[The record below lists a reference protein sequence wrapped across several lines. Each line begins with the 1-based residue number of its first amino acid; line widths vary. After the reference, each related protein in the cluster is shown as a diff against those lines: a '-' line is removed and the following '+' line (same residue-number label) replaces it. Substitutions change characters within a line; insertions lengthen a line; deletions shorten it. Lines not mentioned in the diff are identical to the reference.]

1 MQLLK
6 VAESGKKKLTPK
18 TKIIIFYAIAA
29 IFVIVNCLMIAVC
42 DNYVLSLLPS
52 LLPLVLIIVAGFF
65 FSIDKALLFSVMCIP
80 FSLPLK
86 EFYPQ
91 LGFNIDLPTEPM
103 FIAIMLIFLLKLLI
117 DHKYERK
124 IIKHP
129 LSIMILIYLLWHL
142 ITVCTSTLPLVSLK
156 SFIASLWFIIPFF
169 FIGILLF
176 NDTRNIYKFL
186 FLYMIPFAGLIIF
199 TLIKHSAYNFDQH
212 IGNDIMNPFFNDH
225 TSYGAAIAMF
235 IPFLIGFVLNK
246 EIKIHWRIVSL
257 VLLVIFIGGLI
268 FSYTRAAWISL
279 VGALGM
285 YLILKLKINN
295 KIIFAILIIGIGG
308 YALFQDKILMDLE
321 RNKVESST
329 DFSKHIKS
337 ISNITSDA
345 SNLERINRW
354 NCAVRMF
361 KEKPIFGWGPG
372 TYQFNYAPFQ
382 HSDEKTI
389 ISTNAGDGGNAHS
402 EYLGSLAESGL
413 LGLVNYAL
421 ICILIYITDTRT
433 YHKLKDRK
441 LKMVVAA
448 ALCGLITYFIHGALN
463 NFLDIDKIAV
473 PFWGFAAM
481 IVSIELFA
489 TEKDTENKEEISV
502 QKE

>member
-1 MQLLK
+1 MK
-6 VAESGKKKLTPK
+6 DAESLRKKLTHK
-18 TKIIIFYAIAA
+18 TKIILFYAIVAL
-29 IFVIVNCLMIAVC
+29 FVIVDCFLIAKFQ
-42 DNYVLSLLPS
+42 NYMFN
-52 LLPLVLIIVAGFF
+52 LLPLALIVIAGIF
-65 FSIDKALLFSVMCIP
+65 FSLDKALLFSVLCIP

-86 EFYPQ
+86 EFYPH
-91 LGFNIDLPTEPM
+91 LDFNIDLPTEPL
-103 FIAIMLIFLLKLLI
+103 FVTIMLIFILKLLL
-117 DHKYERK
+117 ERK
-124 IIKHP
+124 YDRRIIKHP

-142 ITVCTSTLPLVSLK
+142 VTVCTSTLPLVSLK
-156 SFIASLWFIIPFF
+156 CWVASLWFIMPFF
-169 FIGILLF
+169 FLGILLF
-176 NDTRNIYKFL
+176 KDTKNIYRFC
-186 FLYMIPFAGLIIF
+186 FLYMIPFAALIIY

-212 IGNDIMNPFFNDH
+212 IGNGIMNPFFNDH

-235 IPFLIGFVLNK
+235 IPFLVGFVLNR
-246 EIKIHWRIVSL
+246 EMKITWRIVSA
-257 VLLVIFIGGLI
+257 VLLIIFIVGLI

-279 VGALGM
+279 LGSFGM
-285 YLILKLKINN
+285 FMILKLRINN
-295 KIIFAILIIGIGG
+295 KIVFALLIVGIGG
-308 YALFQDKILMDLE
+308 FALFQDKILMNLE

-372 TYQFNYAPFQ
+372 TYQFKYAPFQ
-382 HSDEKTI
+382 HSEEKTI

-413 LGLVNYAL
+413 LGLLNYAM
-421 ICILIYITDTRT
+421 ICILIYLAGTRT
-433 YHKLKDRK
+433 YYKLKDKK

-481 IVSIELFA
+481 IVSIELYA
-489 TEKDTENKEEISV
+489 TEKDAEDKEEISAP
-502 QKE
+502 K

>member
-1 MQLLK
+1 M
-6 VAESGKKKLTPK
+6 ARR
-18 TKIIIFYAIAA
+18 TKIILFYAIAA
-29 IFVIVNCLMIAVC
+29 LFIIIDCFLIVKLQ
-42 DNYVLSLLPS
+42 NYMFN
-52 LLPLVLIIVAGFF
+52 LLPLALIVIAGIF
-65 FSIDKALLFSVMCIP
+65 FSLDKALLFSVMCIP

-86 EFYPQ
+86 EFYSG
-91 LGFNIDLPTEPM
+91 LDFNIDLPTEPLFVTIM
-103 FIAIMLIFLLKLLI
+103 FIFILKLLLEHNY
-117 DHKYERK
+117 DRK
-124 IIKHP
+124 ILRHP
-129 LSIMILIYLLWHL
+129 LSIMIFIYLTWHL
-142 ITVCTSTLPLVSLK
+142 VTVCTSTLPLVSLK
-156 SFIASLWFIIPFF
+156 CWVASLWFIMPFF
-169 FIGILLF
+169 FLGILLF
-176 NDTRNIYKFL
+176 KDTRNIYRFC
-186 FLYMIPFAGLIIF
+186 FLYMIPFAALIIF
-199 TLIKHSAYNFDQH
+199 TLVKHSAYNFDQH
-212 IGNDIMNPFFNDH
+212 IGNGIMNPFFNDH

-235 IPFLIGFVLNK
+235 IPFLIGFALNK
-246 EIKIHWRIVSL
+246 EIKALWRIVSV
-257 VLLVIFIGGLI
+257 VLLVIFTTGLI

-295 KIIFAILIIGIGG
+295 KIIFAILIVGIGG

-329 DFSKHIKS
+329 DFTKHIKS

-354 NCAVRMF
+354 NCAIRMF

-421 ICILIYITDTRT
+421 ICIIIYITGTRT

-448 ALCGLITYFIHGALN
+448 ALCGLVTYFIHGALN

-481 IVSIELFA
+481 IVSIELFVA
-489 TEKDTENKEEISV
+489 ERDTENKEEISV

>member
-1 MQLLK
+1 MK
-6 VAESGKKKLTPK
+6 AAESRRKKLARR
-18 TKIIIFYAIAA
+18 TKIILFYAIAA
-29 IFVIVNCLMIAVC
+29 LFIIIDCFLIVKFQ
-42 DNYVLSLLPS
+42 NYMFN
-52 LLPLVLIIVAGFF
+52 LLPLALIVIAGIF
-65 FSIDKALLFSVMCIP
+65 FSLDKALLFSVMCIP

-86 EFYPQ
+86 EFYSG
-91 LGFNIDLPTEPM
+91 LDFNIDLPTEPLFVTIM
-103 FIAIMLIFLLKLLI
+103 FIFVLKLLL
-117 DHKYERK
+117 ERQYDRR
-124 IIKHP
+124 IIRHP

-142 ITVCTSTLPLVSLK
+142 VTVCTSTLPLVSLK
-156 SFIASLWFIIPFF
+156 CWVASLWFILPFF
-169 FIGILLF
+169 FLGVLLF
-176 NDTRNIYKFL
+176 KDTRNIYRFC
-186 FLYMIPFAGLIIF
+186 FLYMIPFAVLIIF
-199 TLIKHSAYNFDQH
+199 TLVKHSAYNFDQH
-212 IGNDIMNPFFNDH
+212 IGNGIMNPFFNDH

-235 IPFLIGFVLNK
+235 IPFLIGFALNK
-246 EIKIHWRIVSL
+246 EIKALWRIVSV
-257 VLLVIFIGGLI
+257 VLLVIFTTGLI

-295 KIIFAILIIGIGG
+295 KIIFAILIVGIGG

-354 NCAVRMF
+354 NCAIRMF

-421 ICILIYITDTRT
+421 ICIIIYITGTRT

-448 ALCGLITYFIHGALN
+448 ALCGLVTYFIHGALN

-481 IVSIELFA
+481 IVSIELFVA
-489 TEKDTENKEEISV
+489 ERDTENKEEISV
-502 QKE
+502 PKE

>member
-1 MQLLK
+1 MK
-6 VAESGKKKLTPK
+6 AAESRRKKLARR
-18 TKIIIFYAIAA
+18 TKIILFYAIAA
-29 IFVIVNCLMIAVC
+29 LFIIIDCFLIVKFQ
-42 DNYVLSLLPS
+42 NYMFNF
-52 LLPLVLIIVAGFF
+52 LPLALIVIAGIF
-65 FSIDKALLFSVMCIP
+65 FSLDKALLFSVMCIP

-86 EFYPQ
+86 EFYSG
-91 LGFNIDLPTEPM
+91 LDFNIDLPTEPLFVTIM
-103 FIAIMLIFLLKLLI
+103 FIFVLKLLL
-117 DHKYERK
+117 ERQYDR
-124 IIKHP
+124 IIIRHP

-142 ITVCTSTLPLVSLK
+142 VTVCTSTLPLVSLK
-156 SFIASLWFIIPFF
+156 CWVASLWFILPFF
-169 FIGILLF
+169 FLGVLLF
-176 NDTRNIYKFL
+176 KDTRNIYRFC
-186 FLYMIPFAGLIIF
+186 FLYMIPFAVLIIF
-199 TLIKHSAYNFDQH
+199 TLVKHSAYNFDQH
-212 IGNDIMNPFFNDH
+212 IGNGIMNPFFNDH

-235 IPFLIGFVLNK
+235 IPFLIGFALNK
-246 EIKIHWRIVSL
+246 EIKALWRIVSV
-257 VLLVIFIGGLI
+257 VLLVIFTTGLI

-295 KIIFAILIIGIGG
+295 KIIFAILIVGIGG

-354 NCAVRMF
+354 NCAIRMF

-421 ICILIYITDTRT
+421 ICIIIYITGTRT

-448 ALCGLITYFIHGALN
+448 ALCGLVTYFIHGALN

-481 IVSIELFA
+481 IVSIELFVA
-489 TEKDTENKEEISV
+489 ERDTENKEEISV
-502 QKE
+502 PKE

>member
-1 MQLLK
+1 M
-6 VAESGKKKLTPK
+6 ARR
-18 TKIIIFYAIAA
+18 TKIILFYAIAA
-29 IFVIVNCLMIAVC
+29 LFIIIDCFLIVKFQ
-42 DNYVLSLLPS
+42 NYMLNF
-52 LLPLVLIIVAGFF
+52 LPLALIVIAGIF
-65 FSIDKALLFSVMCIP
+65 FSLDKALLFSVMCIP

-86 EFYPQ
+86 FFYSG
-91 LGFNIDLPTEPM
+91 LDFNIDLPTEPLFVAIM
-103 FIAIMLIFLLKLLI
+103 FIFILKLLLE
-117 DHKYERK
+117 HKYDSK

-129 LSIMILIYLLWHL
+129 LSIMIFIYLAWHL
-142 ITVCTSTLPLVSLK
+142 VTVCTSTLPLVSLK
-156 SFIASLWFIIPFF
+156 CWVASLWFILPFF
-169 FIGILLF
+169 FLGVLLF
-176 NDTRNIYKFL
+176 KDTRNIYKFCY
-186 FLYMIPFAGLIIF
+186 LYMIPFAVLIIY

-212 IGNDIMNPFFNDH
+212 VGNGIMSPFFNDH

-235 IPFLIGFVLNK
+235 IPFLVGFAINREVK
-246 EIKIHWRIVSL
+246 VIWRIVSA
-257 VLLVIFIGGLI
+257 VLLSIFIVGLI

-279 VGALGM
+279 FGALGV
-285 YLILKLKINN
+285 YLILKFKISN
-295 KIIFAILIIGIGG
+295 KIVFALLVVVVGG

-402 EYLGSLAESGL
+402 EYLGSLSESGL
-413 LGLVNYAL
+413 LGLINYVL
-421 ICILIYITDTRT
+421 ICIIIYITGTRT
-433 YHKLKDRK
+433 YHKLKDKK

-448 ALCGLITYFIHGALN
+448 ALCGLVTYFIHGALN

-481 IVSIELFA
+481 IVAIELYVA
-489 TEKDTENKEEISV
+489 EKEQENQQEIPLT
-502 QKE
+502 K

>member
-1 MQLLK
+1 MK
-6 VAESGKKKLTPK
+6 AAESRRKKLARR
-18 TKIIIFYAIAA
+18 TKIILFYAIAA
-29 IFVIVNCLMIAVC
+29 LFIIIDCFLIVKFQ
-42 DNYVLSLLPS
+42 NYMFI
-52 LLPLVLIIVAGFF
+52 LLPLALIVIAGIF
-65 FSIDKALLFSVMCIP
+65 FSLDKALLFSVMCIP

-86 EFYPQ
+86 EFYSG
-91 LGFNIDLPTEPM
+91 LDFNIDLPTEPLFVTIM
-103 FIAIMLIFLLKLLI
+103 FIFVLKLLL
-117 DHKYERK
+117 ERQYDRR
-124 IIKHP
+124 IIRHP

-142 ITVCTSTLPLVSLK
+142 VTVCTSTLPLVSLK
-156 SFIASLWFIIPFF
+156 CWVASLWFILPFF
-169 FIGILLF
+169 FLGVLLF
-176 NDTRNIYKFL
+176 KDTRNIYRFC
-186 FLYMIPFAGLIIF
+186 FLYMIPFAVLIIF

-212 IGNDIMNPFFNDH
+212 IGNGIMNPFFNDH

-235 IPFLIGFVLNK
+235 IPFLIGFALNK
-246 EIKIHWRIVSL
+246 EIKALWRIVSV
-257 VLLVIFIGGLI
+257 VLLVIFTTGLI

-295 KIIFAILIIGIGG
+295 KIIFAILIVGIGG

-329 DFSKHIKS
+329 DFTKHIKS

-354 NCAVRMF
+354 NCAIRMF

-421 ICILIYITDTRT
+421 ICIIIYITGTRT

-448 ALCGLITYFIHGALN
+448 ALCGLVTYFIHGALN

-481 IVSIELFA
+481 IVSIELFVA
-489 TEKDTENKEEISV
+489 ERDTENKEEISV
-502 QKE
+502 PKE

>member
-1 MQLLK
+1 MK
-6 VAESGKKKLTPK
+6 AAESRRKKLARR
-18 TKIIIFYAIAA
+18 TKIILFYAIAA
-29 IFVIVNCLMIAVC
+29 LFIIIDCFLIVKFQ
-42 DNYVLSLLPS
+42 NYMFN
-52 LLPLVLIIVAGFF
+52 LLPLALIVIAGIF
-65 FSIDKALLFSVMCIP
+65 FSLDKALLFSVMCIP

-86 EFYPQ
+86 EFYSG
-91 LGFNIDLPTEPM
+91 LDFNIDLPTEPLFVTIM
-103 FIAIMLIFLLKLLI
+103 FIFVLKLLL
-117 DHKYERK
+117 ERQYDRR
-124 IIKHP
+124 IIRHP

-142 ITVCTSTLPLVSLK
+142 VTVCTSTLPLVSLK
-156 SFIASLWFIIPFF
+156 CWVASLWFILPFF
-169 FIGILLF
+169 FLGVLLF
-176 NDTRNIYKFL
+176 KDTRNIYRFC
-186 FLYMIPFAGLIIF
+186 FLYMIPFAVLIIF
-199 TLIKHSAYNFDQH
+199 TLVKHSAYNFDQH
-212 IGNDIMNPFFNDH
+212 IGNGIMNPFFNDH

-235 IPFLIGFVLNK
+235 IPFLIGFALNK
-246 EIKIHWRIVSL
+246 EIKALWRIVSV
-257 VLLVIFIGGLI
+257 VLLVIFTTGLI

-295 KIIFAILIIGIGG
+295 KIIFAILIVGIGG

-329 DFSKHIKS
+329 DFTKHIKS

-354 NCAVRMF
+354 NCAIRMF

-421 ICILIYITDTRT
+421 ICIIIYITGTRT

-448 ALCGLITYFIHGALN
+448 ALCGLVTYFIHGALN

-481 IVSIELFA
+481 IVSIELFVA
-489 TEKDTENKEEISV
+489 ERDTENKEEISV

>member
-1 MQLLK
+1 M
-6 VAESGKKKLTPK
+6 ARR
-18 TKIIIFYAIAA
+18 TKIILFYAIAA
-29 IFVIVNCLMIAVC
+29 LFIIIDCFLIVKFQ
-42 DNYVLSLLPS
+42 NYMFNF
-52 LLPLVLIIVAGFF
+52 LPLALIVIAGIF
-65 FSIDKALLFSVMCIP
+65 FSLDKALLFSVMCIP

-86 EFYPQ
+86 EFYSG
-91 LGFNIDLPTEPM
+91 LDFNIDLPTEPLFVTIM
-103 FIAIMLIFLLKLLI
+103 FIFILKLLLEHNY
-117 DHKYERK
+117 DRK
-124 IIKHP
+124 ILRHP
-129 LSIMILIYLLWHL
+129 LSIMIFIYLTWHL
-142 ITVCTSTLPLVSLK
+142 VTVCTSTLPLVSLK
-156 SFIASLWFIIPFF
+156 CWVASLWFIMPFF
-169 FIGILLF
+169 FLGILLF
-176 NDTRNIYKFL
+176 KDTRNIYRFC
-186 FLYMIPFAGLIIF
+186 FLYMIPFAALIIF
-199 TLIKHSAYNFDQH
+199 TLVKHSAYNFDQH
-212 IGNDIMNPFFNDH
+212 IGNGIMNPFFNDH

-235 IPFLIGFVLNK
+235 IPFLIGFALNK
-246 EIKIHWRIVSL
+246 EIKALWRIVSV
-257 VLLVIFIGGLI
+257 VLLVIFTTGLI

-295 KIIFAILIIGIGG
+295 KIIFAILIVGIGG

-329 DFSKHIKS
+329 DFTKHIKS

-354 NCAVRMF
+354 NCAIRMF

-421 ICILIYITDTRT
+421 ICIIIYITGTRT

-448 ALCGLITYFIHGALN
+448 ALCGLVTYFIHGALN

-481 IVSIELFA
+481 IVSIELFVA
-489 TEKDTENKEEISV
+489 ERGTENKEEISV

>member
-1 MQLLK
+1 M
-6 VAESGKKKLTPK
+6 ARR
-18 TKIIIFYAIAA
+18 TKIILFYAIAA
-29 IFVIVNCLMIAVC
+29 LFIIIDCFLIVKFQ
-42 DNYVLSLLPS
+42 NYMFN
-52 LLPLVLIIVAGFF
+52 LLPLALIVIAGIF
-65 FSIDKALLFSVMCIP
+65 FSLDKALLFSVMCIP

-86 EFYPQ
+86 EFYSG
-91 LGFNIDLPTEPM
+91 LDFNIDLPTEPLFVTIM
-103 FIAIMLIFLLKLLI
+103 FIFVLKLLL
-117 DHKYERK
+117 ERQYDSR
-124 IIKHP
+124 IIRHP
-129 LSIMILIYLLWHL
+129 LSIMIFIYLTWHL
-142 ITVCTSTLPLVSLK
+142 VTVCTSTLPLVSLK
-156 SFIASLWFIIPFF
+156 CWVASLWFILPFF
-169 FIGILLF
+169 FLGILLF
-176 NDTRNIYKFL
+176 KDTRNIYRFC
-186 FLYMIPFAGLIIF
+186 FLYMIPFAALIIF
-199 TLIKHSAYNFDQH
+199 TLVKHSAYNFDQH
-212 IGNDIMNPFFNDH
+212 IGNGIMNPFFNDH

-235 IPFLIGFVLNK
+235 IPFLIGFALNK
-246 EIKIHWRIVSL
+246 EIKALWRIVSV
-257 VLLVIFIGGLI
+257 VLLVIFTTGLI

-295 KIIFAILIIGIGG
+295 KIIFAILIVGIGG

-329 DFSKHIKS
+329 DFTKHIKS

-354 NCAVRMF
+354 NCAIRMF

-421 ICILIYITDTRT
+421 ICIIIYITGTRT

-448 ALCGLITYFIHGALN
+448 ALCGLVTYFIHGALN

-481 IVSIELFA
+481 IVSIELFVA
-489 TEKDTENKEEISV
+489 ERDTENKEEISV

>member
-1 MQLLK
+1 M
-6 VAESGKKKLTPK
+6 ARR
-18 TKIIIFYAIAA
+18 TKIILFYAIAA
-29 IFVIVNCLMIAVC
+29 LFIIIDCFLIVKFQ
-42 DNYVLSLLPS
+42 NYMFNF
-52 LLPLVLIIVAGFF
+52 LPLALIVIAGIF
-65 FSIDKALLFSVMCIP
+65 FSLDKALLFSVMCIP

-86 EFYPQ
+86 EFYSG
-91 LGFNIDLPTEPM
+91 LDFNIDLPTEPLFVTIM
-103 FIAIMLIFLLKLLI
+103 FIFILKLLLEHNY
-117 DHKYERK
+117 DRK
-124 IIKHP
+124 ILRHP
-129 LSIMILIYLLWHL
+129 LSIMIFIYLTWHL
-142 ITVCTSTLPLVSLK
+142 VTVCTSTLPLVSLK
-156 SFIASLWFIIPFF
+156 CWVASLWFIMPFF
-169 FIGILLF
+169 FLGILLF
-176 NDTRNIYKFL
+176 KDTRNIYRFC
-186 FLYMIPFAGLIIF
+186 FLYMIPFAALIIF
-199 TLIKHSAYNFDQH
+199 TLVKHSAYNFDQH
-212 IGNDIMNPFFNDH
+212 IGNGIMNPFFNDH

-235 IPFLIGFVLNK
+235 IPFLIGFALNK
-246 EIKIHWRIVSL
+246 EIKALWRIVSA
-257 VLLVIFIGGLI
+257 VLIVIFTTGLI

-295 KIIFAILIIGIGG
+295 KIIFAILIVGIGG

-329 DFSKHIKS
+329 DFTKHIKS

-354 NCAVRMF
+354 NCAIRMF

-421 ICILIYITDTRT
+421 ICILIYIAGTRT

-448 ALCGLITYFIHGALN
+448 ALCGLVTYFIHGALN

-481 IVSIELFA
+481 IVSIELFVA
-489 TEKDTENKEEISV
+489 ERDTENKEEISV

>member
-1 MQLLK
+1 MK
-6 VAESGKKKLTPK
+6 AAESRRKKLARR
-18 TKIIIFYAIAA
+18 TKIILFYAIAA
-29 IFVIVNCLMIAVC
+29 LFIIIDCFLIVKFQ
-42 DNYVLSLLPS
+42 NYMFNF
-52 LLPLVLIIVAGFF
+52 LPLALIVIAGIF
-65 FSIDKALLFSVMCIP
+65 FSLDKALLFSVMCIP

-86 EFYPQ
+86 EFYSG
-91 LGFNIDLPTEPM
+91 LDFNIDLPTEPLFVTIM
-103 FIAIMLIFLLKLLI
+103 FIFVLKLLL
-117 DHKYERK
+117 ERQYDRR
-124 IIKHP
+124 IIRHP

-142 ITVCTSTLPLVSLK
+142 VTVCTSTLPLVSLK
-156 SFIASLWFIIPFF
+156 CWVASLWFILPFF
-169 FIGILLF
+169 FLGILLF
-176 NDTRNIYKFL
+176 KDTRNIYRFC
-186 FLYMIPFAGLIIF
+186 FLYMIPFAALIIF

-212 IGNDIMNPFFNDH
+212 IGNGIMNPFFNDH

-235 IPFLIGFVLNK
+235 IPFLIGFALNK
-246 EIKIHWRIVSL
+246 EIKALWRIVSA
-257 VLLVIFIGGLI
+257 VLLVIFTTGLI

-295 KIIFAILIIGIGG
+295 KIIFAILIVGIGG

-329 DFSKHIKS
+329 DFTKHIKS

-354 NCAVRMF
+354 NCAIRMF

-421 ICILIYITDTRT
+421 ICIIIYITGTRT

-448 ALCGLITYFIHGALN
+448 ALCGLVTYFIHGALN

-481 IVSIELFA
+481 IVSIELFVA
-489 TEKDTENKEEISV
+489 ERDTENKEEISV

>member
-1 MQLLK
+1 M
-6 VAESGKKKLTPK
+6 ARR
-18 TKIIIFYAIAA
+18 TKIILFYAIAA
-29 IFVIVNCLMIAVC
+29 LFIIIDCFLIVKFQ
-42 DNYVLSLLPS
+42 NYMFN
-52 LLPLVLIIVAGFF
+52 LLPLALIVIAGIF
-65 FSIDKALLFSVMCIP
+65 FSLDKALLFSVMCIP

-86 EFYPQ
+86 EFYSG
-91 LGFNIDLPTEPM
+91 LDFNIDLPTEPLFVTIM
-103 FIAIMLIFLLKLLI
+103 FIFILKLLLEHNY
-117 DHKYERK
+117 DRK
-124 IIKHP
+124 ILRHP
-129 LSIMILIYLLWHL
+129 LSIMIFIYLTWHL
-142 ITVCTSTLPLVSLK
+142 VTVCTSTLPLVSLK
-156 SFIASLWFIIPFF
+156 CWVASLWFIMPFF
-169 FIGILLF
+169 FLGILLF
-176 NDTRNIYKFL
+176 KDTRNIYRFC
-186 FLYMIPFAGLIIF
+186 FLYMIPFAALIIF
-199 TLIKHSAYNFDQH
+199 TLVKHSAYNFDQH
-212 IGNDIMNPFFNDH
+212 IGNGIMNPFFNDH

-235 IPFLIGFVLNK
+235 IPFLIGFALNK
-246 EIKIHWRIVSL
+246 EIKALWRIVSA
-257 VLLVIFIGGLI
+257 VLIVIFTTGLI

-295 KIIFAILIIGIGG
+295 KIIFAILIVGIGG

-354 NCAVRMF
+354 NCAIRMF

-421 ICILIYITDTRT
+421 ICILIYIAGTRT

-448 ALCGLITYFIHGALN
+448 SLA
-463 NFLDIDKIAV
+463 D
-473 PFWGFAAM
+473 W
-481 IVSIELFA
+481 
-489 TEKDTENKEEISV
+489 
-502 QKE
+502 

>member
-1 MQLLK
+1 M
-6 VAESGKKKLTPK
+6 ARR
-18 TKIIIFYAIAA
+18 TKIILFYAIAA
-29 IFVIVNCLMIAVC
+29 LFIIIDCFLIVKFQ
-42 DNYVLSLLPS
+42 NYMFN
-52 LLPLVLIIVAGFF
+52 LLPLALIVIAGIF
-65 FSIDKALLFSVMCIP
+65 FSLDKALLFSVMCIP

-86 EFYPQ
+86 EFYSG
-91 LGFNIDLPTEPM
+91 LDFNIDLPTEPLFVTIM
-103 FIAIMLIFLLKLLI
+103 FIFILKLLLEHNY
-117 DHKYERK
+117 DRK
-124 IIKHP
+124 ILRHP
-129 LSIMILIYLLWHL
+129 LSIMIFIYLTWHL
-142 ITVCTSTLPLVSLK
+142 VTVCTSTLPLVSLK
-156 SFIASLWFIIPFF
+156 CWVASLWFIMPFF
-169 FIGILLF
+169 FLGILLF
-176 NDTRNIYKFL
+176 KDTRNIYRFC
-186 FLYMIPFAGLIIF
+186 FLYMIPFAALIIF
-199 TLIKHSAYNFDQH
+199 TLVKHSAYNFDQH
-212 IGNDIMNPFFNDH
+212 IGNGIMNPFFNDH

-235 IPFLIGFVLNK
+235 IPFLIGFALNK
-246 EIKIHWRIVSL
+246 EIKALWRIVSV
-257 VLLVIFIGGLI
+257 VLLVIFTTGLI

-295 KIIFAILIIGIGG
+295 KIIFAILIVGIGG

-354 NCAVRMF
+354 NCAIRMF

-421 ICILIYITDTRT
+421 ICIIIYITGTRT

-448 ALCGLITYFIHGALN
+448 ALCGLVTYFIHGALN

-481 IVSIELFA
+481 IVSIELFVA
-489 TEKDTENKEEISV
+489 ERDTENKEGISV

>member
-1 MQLLK
+1 MK
-6 VAESGKKKLTPK
+6 AAESRRKKLARR
-18 TKIIIFYAIAA
+18 TKIILFYAIAA
-29 IFVIVNCLMIAVC
+29 LFIIIDCFLIVKFQ
-42 DNYVLSLLPS
+42 NYMFN
-52 LLPLVLIIVAGFF
+52 LLPLALIVIAGIF
-65 FSIDKALLFSVMCIP
+65 FSLDKALLFSVMCIP

-86 EFYPQ
+86 EFYSG
-91 LGFNIDLPTEPM
+91 LDFNIDLPTEPLFVTIM
-103 FIAIMLIFLLKLLI
+103 FIFVLKLLL
-117 DHKYERK
+117 ERQYDRR
-124 IIKHP
+124 IIRHP

-142 ITVCTSTLPLVSLK
+142 VTVCTSTLPLVSLK
-156 SFIASLWFIIPFF
+156 CWVASLWFILPFF
-169 FIGILLF
+169 FLGVLLF
-176 NDTRNIYKFL
+176 KDTRNIYRFC
-186 FLYMIPFAGLIIF
+186 FLYMIPFAVLIIF
-199 TLIKHSAYNFDQH
+199 TLVKHSAYNFDQH
-212 IGNDIMNPFFNDH
+212 IGNGIMNPFFNDH

-235 IPFLIGFVLNK
+235 IPFLIGFALNK
-246 EIKIHWRIVSL
+246 GIKALWRIVSV
-257 VLLVIFIGGLI
+257 VLLVIFTTGLI

-295 KIIFAILIIGIGG
+295 KIIFAILIVGIGG

-354 NCAVRMF
+354 NCAIRMF

-421 ICILIYITDTRT
+421 ICIIIYITGTRT

-448 ALCGLITYFIHGALN
+448 ALCGLVTYFIHGALN

-481 IVSIELFA
+481 IVSIELFVA
-489 TEKDTENKEEISV
+489 ERDTENKEEISV

>member
-1 MQLLK
+1 M
-6 VAESGKKKLTPK
+6 ARR
-18 TKIIIFYAIAA
+18 TKIILFYAIAA
-29 IFVIVNCLMIAVC
+29 LFIIIDCFLIVKFQ
-42 DNYVLSLLPS
+42 NYMFSF
-52 LLPLVLIIVAGFF
+52 LPLALIVIAGIF
-65 FSIDKALLFSVMCIP
+65 FSLDKALLFSVMCIP

-86 EFYPQ
+86 EFYSG
-91 LGFNIDLPTEPM
+91 LDFNIDLPTEPLFVTIM
-103 FIAIMLIFLLKLLI
+103 FIFILKLLLEHNY
-117 DHKYERK
+117 DRK
-124 IIKHP
+124 ILRHP
-129 LSIMILIYLLWHL
+129 LSIMIFIYLTWHL
-142 ITVCTSTLPLVSLK
+142 VTVCTSTLPLVSLK
-156 SFIASLWFIIPFF
+156 CWVASLWFIMPFF
-169 FIGILLF
+169 FLGILLF
-176 NDTRNIYKFL
+176 KDTRNIYRFC
-186 FLYMIPFAGLIIF
+186 FLYMIPFAALIIF
-199 TLIKHSAYNFDQH
+199 TLVKHSAYNFDQH
-212 IGNDIMNPFFNDH
+212 IGNGIMNPFFNDH

-235 IPFLIGFVLNK
+235 IPFLIGFALNK
-246 EIKIHWRIVSL
+246 EIKALWRIVSV
-257 VLLVIFIGGLI
+257 VLLVIFTTGLI

-285 YLILKLKINN
+285 YLILKLKIND
-295 KIIFAILIIGIGG
+295 KIIFSILIVGIGG

-329 DFSKHIKS
+329 DFTKHIKS

-354 NCAVRMF
+354 NCAIRMF

-421 ICILIYITDTRT
+421 ICILIYIAGTRT

-448 ALCGLITYFIHGALN
+448 ALCGLVTYFIHGALN

-481 IVSIELFA
+481 IVSIELFVA
-489 TEKDTENKEEISV
+489 ERDTENKEEISV

>member
-1 MQLLK
+1 M
-6 VAESGKKKLTPK
+6 ARR
-18 TKIIIFYAIAA
+18 TKIILFYAIAA
-29 IFVIVNCLMIAVC
+29 LFIIIDCFLIVKFQ
-42 DNYVLSLLPS
+42 NYMFN
-52 LLPLVLIIVAGFF
+52 LLPLALIVIAGIF
-65 FSIDKALLFSVMCIP
+65 FSLDKALLFSVMCIP

-86 EFYPQ
+86 EFYSG
-91 LGFNIDLPTEPM
+91 LDFNIDLPTEPLFVTIM
-103 FIAIMLIFLLKLLI
+103 FIFILKLLLEHNY
-117 DHKYERK
+117 DRK
-124 IIKHP
+124 ILRHP
-129 LSIMILIYLLWHL
+129 LSIMIFIYLTWHL
-142 ITVCTSTLPLVSLK
+142 VTVCTSTLPLVSLK
-156 SFIASLWFIIPFF
+156 CWVASLWFIMPFF
-169 FIGILLF
+169 FLGILLF
-176 NDTRNIYKFL
+176 KDTRNIYRFC
-186 FLYMIPFAGLIIF
+186 FLYMIPFAALIIF
-199 TLIKHSAYNFDQH
+199 TLVKHSAYNFDQH
-212 IGNDIMNPFFNDH
+212 IGNGIMNPFFNDH

-235 IPFLIGFVLNK
+235 IPFLIGFALNK
-246 EIKIHWRIVSL
+246 EIKALWRIVSV
-257 VLLVIFIGGLI
+257 VLLVIFTTGLI

-295 KIIFAILIIGIGG
+295 KIIFAILIVGIGG

-329 DFSKHIKS
+329 DFTKHIKS

-354 NCAVRMF
+354 NCAIRMF

-421 ICILIYITDTRT
+421 ICILIYIAGTRT

-448 ALCGLITYFIHGALN
+448 ALCGLVTYFIHGALN

-481 IVSIELFA
+481 IVSIELFVA
-489 TEKDTENKEEISV
+489 ERDTENKEEISV

>member
-1 MQLLK
+1 
-6 VAESGKKKLTPK
+6 
-18 TKIIIFYAIAA
+18 
-29 IFVIVNCLMIAVC
+29 
-42 DNYVLSLLPS
+42 
-52 LLPLVLIIVAGFF
+52 
-65 FSIDKALLFSVMCIP
+65 
-80 FSLPLK
+80 
-86 EFYPQ
+86 
-91 LGFNIDLPTEPM
+91 
-103 FIAIMLIFLLKLLI
+103 
-117 DHKYERK
+117 
-124 IIKHP
+124 
-129 LSIMILIYLLWHL
+129 
-142 ITVCTSTLPLVSLK
+142 
-156 SFIASLWFIIPFF
+156 
-169 FIGILLF
+169 
-176 NDTRNIYKFL
+176 
-186 FLYMIPFAGLIIF
+186 
-199 TLIKHSAYNFDQH
+199 
-212 IGNDIMNPFFNDH
+212 
-225 TSYGAAIAMF
+225 
-235 IPFLIGFVLNK
+235 
-246 EIKIHWRIVSL
+246 
-257 VLLVIFIGGLI
+257 
-268 FSYTRAAWISL
+268 
-279 VGALGM
+279 M

-295 KIIFAILIIGIGG
+295 KIIFAILIVGIGG
-308 YALFQDKILMDLE
+308 YVLFQDKILMDLE

-329 DFSKHIKS
+329 DFTKHIKS

-354 NCAVRMF
+354 NCAIRMF

-421 ICILIYITDTRT
+421 ICILIYIAGTRT

-448 ALCGLITYFIHGALN
+448 ALCGLVTYFIHGALN

-481 IVSIELFA
+481 IVSIELFVA
-489 TEKDTENKEEISV
+489 ERDTENKEEISV

>member
-1 MQLLK
+1 M
-6 VAESGKKKLTPK
+6 ARR
-18 TKIIIFYAIAA
+18 TKIILFYAIAA
-29 IFVIVNCLMIAVC
+29 LFIIIDCFLIVKFQ
-42 DNYVLSLLPS
+42 NYMFNF
-52 LLPLVLIIVAGFF
+52 LPLALIVIAGIF
-65 FSIDKALLFSVMCIP
+65 FSLDKALLFSVMCIP

-86 EFYPQ
+86 EFYSG
-91 LGFNIDLPTEPM
+91 LDFNIDLPTEPLFVTIM
-103 FIAIMLIFLLKLLI
+103 FIFILKLLLEHNY
-117 DHKYERK
+117 DRK
-124 IIKHP
+124 ILRHP
-129 LSIMILIYLLWHL
+129 LSIMIFIYLTWHL
-142 ITVCTSTLPLVSLK
+142 VTVCTSTLPLVSLK
-156 SFIASLWFIIPFF
+156 CWVASLWFIMPFF
-169 FIGILLF
+169 FLGILLF
-176 NDTRNIYKFL
+176 KDTRNIYRFC
-186 FLYMIPFAGLIIF
+186 FLYMIPFAALIIF
-199 TLIKHSAYNFDQH
+199 TLVKHSAYNFDQH
-212 IGNDIMNPFFNDH
+212 IGNGIMNPFFNDH

-235 IPFLIGFVLNK
+235 IPFLIGFALNK
-246 EIKIHWRIVSL
+246 EIKALWRIVSA
-257 VLLVIFIGGLI
+257 VLIVIFTTGLI

-295 KIIFAILIIGIGG
+295 KIIFAILIVGIGG

-329 DFSKHIKS
+329 DFTKHIKS

-354 NCAVRMF
+354 NCAIRMF

-421 ICILIYITDTRT
+421 ICIIIYITGTRT

-448 ALCGLITYFIHGALN
+448 ALCGLVTYFIHGALN

-481 IVSIELFA
+481 IVSIELFVA
-489 TEKDTENKEEISV
+489 ERDTENKEEISV

>member
-1 MQLLK
+1 MK
-6 VAESGKKKLTPK
+6 AAESRRKKLARR
-18 TKIIIFYAIAA
+18 TKIILFYAIAA
-29 IFVIVNCLMIAVC
+29 LFIIIDCFLIVKFQ
-42 DNYVLSLLPS
+42 NYMFN
-52 LLPLVLIIVAGFF
+52 LLPLALIVIAGIF
-65 FSIDKALLFSVMCIP
+65 FSLDKALLFSVMCIP

-86 EFYPQ
+86 EFYSG
-91 LGFNIDLPTEPM
+91 LDFNIDLPTEPLFVTIM
-103 FIAIMLIFLLKLLI
+103 FIFVLKLLL
-117 DHKYERK
+117 ERQYDRR
-124 IIKHP
+124 IIRHP

-142 ITVCTSTLPLVSLK
+142 VTVCTSTLPLVSLK
-156 SFIASLWFIIPFF
+156 CWVASLWFILPFF
-169 FIGILLF
+169 FLGVLLF
-176 NDTRNIYKFL
+176 KDTRNIYRFC
-186 FLYMIPFAGLIIF
+186 FLYMIPFAVLIIF
-199 TLIKHSAYNFDQH
+199 TLVKHSAYNFDQH
-212 IGNDIMNPFFNDH
+212 IGNGIMNPFFNDH

-235 IPFLIGFVLNK
+235 IPFLIGFALNK
-246 EIKIHWRIVSL
+246 EIKALWRIVSA
-257 VLLVIFIGGLI
+257 VLLVIFTTGLI

-295 KIIFAILIIGIGG
+295 KIIFAILIVGIGG

-329 DFSKHIKS
+329 DFTKHIKS

-354 NCAVRMF
+354 NCAIRMF

-421 ICILIYITDTRT
+421 ICIIIYITGTRT

-448 ALCGLITYFIHGALN
+448 ALCGLVTYFIHGALN

-481 IVSIELFA
+481 IVSIELFVA
-489 TEKDTENKEEISV
+489 ERDTENKEEISV

>member
-1 MQLLK
+1 MK
-6 VAESGKKKLTPK
+6 AAESRRKKLARR
-18 TKIIIFYAIAA
+18 TKIILFYAIAA
-29 IFVIVNCLMIAVC
+29 LFIIIDCFLIVKFQ
-42 DNYVLSLLPS
+42 NYMFN
-52 LLPLVLIIVAGFF
+52 LLPLALIVIAGIF
-65 FSIDKALLFSVMCIP
+65 FSLDKALLFSVMCIP

-86 EFYPQ
+86 EFYSG
-91 LGFNIDLPTEPM
+91 LDFNIDLPTEPLFVTIM
-103 FIAIMLIFLLKLLI
+103 FIFVLKLLL
-117 DHKYERK
+117 ERQYDRR
-124 IIKHP
+124 IIRHP

-142 ITVCTSTLPLVSLK
+142 VTVCTSTLPLVSLK
-156 SFIASLWFIIPFF
+156 CWVASLWFILPFF
-169 FIGILLF
+169 FLGVLLF
-176 NDTRNIYKFL
+176 KDTRNIYRFC
-186 FLYMIPFAGLIIF
+186 FLYMIPFAVLIIF
-199 TLIKHSAYNFDQH
+199 TLVKHSAYNFDQH
-212 IGNDIMNPFFNDH
+212 IGNGIMNPFFNDH

-235 IPFLIGFVLNK
+235 IPFLIGFALNK
-246 EIKIHWRIVSL
+246 GIKALWRIVSV
-257 VLLVIFIGGLI
+257 VLLVIFTTGLI

-279 VGALGM
+279 VGSLAV
-285 YLILKLKINN
+285 
-295 KIIFAILIIGIGG
+295 FAILKFKISNKIVFSVIIIVVGG
-308 YALFQDKILMDLE
+308 FVLFQDKILMDLE

-354 NCAVRMF
+354 NCAIRMF

-421 ICILIYITDTRT
+421 ICIIIYITGTRT

-448 ALCGLITYFIHGALN
+448 ALCGLVTYFIHGALN

-481 IVSIELFA
+481 IVSIELFVA
-489 TEKDTENKEEISV
+489 ERDTENKEEISV

>member
-1 MQLLK
+1 MK
-6 VAESGKKKLTPK
+6 AAESRRKKLARR
-18 TKIIIFYAIAA
+18 TKIILFYAIAA
-29 IFVIVNCLMIAVC
+29 LFIIIDCFLIVKFQ
-42 DNYVLSLLPS
+42 NYMFN
-52 LLPLVLIIVAGFF
+52 LLPLALIVIAGIF
-65 FSIDKALLFSVMCIP
+65 FSLDKALLFSVMCIP

-86 EFYPQ
+86 EFYPG
-91 LGFNIDLPTEPM
+91 LDFNIDLPTEPLFVTIM
-103 FIAIMLIFLLKLLI
+103 FIFVLKLLL
-117 DHKYERK
+117 ERQYDRR
-124 IIKHP
+124 IIRHP

-142 ITVCTSTLPLVSLK
+142 VTVCTSTLPLVSLK
-156 SFIASLWFIIPFF
+156 CWVASLWFILPFF
-169 FIGILLF
+169 FLGVLLF
-176 NDTRNIYKFL
+176 KDTRNIYRFC
-186 FLYMIPFAGLIIF
+186 FLYMIPFAVLIIF
-199 TLIKHSAYNFDQH
+199 TLVKHSAYNFDQH
-212 IGNDIMNPFFNDH
+212 IGNGIMNPFFNDH

-235 IPFLIGFVLNK
+235 IPFLIGFALNK
-246 EIKIHWRIVSL
+246 EIKALWRIVSV
-257 VLLVIFIGGLI
+257 VLLVIFTTGLI

-295 KIIFAILIIGIGG
+295 KIIFAILIVGIGG

-329 DFSKHIKS
+329 DFTKHIKS

-354 NCAVRMF
+354 NCAIRMF

-421 ICILIYITDTRT
+421 ICIIIYITGTRT

-448 ALCGLITYFIHGALN
+448 ALCGLVTYFIHGALN

-481 IVSIELFA
+481 IVSIELFVA
-489 TEKDTENKEEISV
+489 ERDTENKEEISV
-502 QKE
+502 PKE

>member
-1 MQLLK
+1 MALI
-6 VAESGKKKLTPK
+6 V
-18 TKIIIFYAIAA
+18 IAG
-29 IFVIVNCLMIAVC
+29 I
-42 DNYVLSLLPS
+42 
-52 LLPLVLIIVAGFF
+52 F
-65 FSIDKALLFSVMCIP
+65 FSLDKALLFSVMCIP

-86 EFYPQ
+86 EFYSG
-91 LGFNIDLPTEPM
+91 LDFNIDLPTEPLFVTIM
-103 FIAIMLIFLLKLLI
+103 FIFILKLLLEHNY
-117 DHKYERK
+117 DRK
-124 IIKHP
+124 ILRHP
-129 LSIMILIYLLWHL
+129 LSIMIFIYLTWHL
-142 ITVCTSTLPLVSLK
+142 VTVCTSTLPLVSLK
-156 SFIASLWFIIPFF
+156 CWVASLWFIMPFF
-169 FIGILLF
+169 FLGILLF
-176 NDTRNIYKFL
+176 KDTRNIYRFC
-186 FLYMIPFAGLIIF
+186 FLYMIPFAALIIF
-199 TLIKHSAYNFDQH
+199 TLVKHSAYNFDQH
-212 IGNDIMNPFFNDH
+212 IGNGIMNPFFNDH

-235 IPFLIGFVLNK
+235 IPFLIGFALNK
-246 EIKIHWRIVSL
+246 EIKALWRIVSV
-257 VLLVIFIGGLI
+257 VLLVIFTTGLI

-295 KIIFAILIIGIGG
+295 KIIFAILIVGIGG

-329 DFSKHIKS
+329 DFTKHIKS

-354 NCAVRMF
+354 NCAIRMF

-421 ICILIYITDTRT
+421 ICIIIYITGTRT

-448 ALCGLITYFIHGALN
+448 ALCGLVTYFIHGALN

-481 IVSIELFA
+481 IVSIELFVA
-489 TEKDTENKEEISV
+489 ERDTENKEEISV